1 MTDSPQQ
8 DNIVTDIQNAFSD
21 PQMVAK
27 YTEGP
32 PRFVPG
38 YNSMLSMAAILL
50 GERAREDARI
60 LVLGAGGGLEL
71 NAFAQAQ
78 PRWTFDGV
86 DPSAAMLNLAKQ
98 TLGPLVSRAH
108 LHQGYIDDAPEGP
121 FDGATCLLTL
131 HFVDVSERRRIAAEI
146 RRLLKPGAAF
156 VAAHLSAPN
165 GDEERPL
172 WLSRYSAFLTA
183 SGVEPEQA
191 AAARNAVTN
200 HLEILTPAQD
210 EAVLRDAG
218 FSEPTLFYTGFTF
231 RGWVAYA

>member
-1 MTDSPQQ
+1 M
-8 DNIVTDIQNAFSD
+8 TDIQSAFTD

-50 GERAREDARI
+50 AERAAEDARV

-71 NAFAQAQ
+71 KAFAQAR

-86 DPSAAMLNLAKQ
+86 DPSAAMLDLAGQ
-98 TLGPLVSRAH
+98 TLGPLTSRAH

-121 FDGATCLLTL
+121 FDGASCLLTL
-131 HFVDVSERRRIAAEI
+131 HFVDVAERRRIASEI
-146 RRLLKPGAAF
+146 RRRLRPRAPF
-156 VAAHLSAPN
+156 VVAHLSAPD
-165 GDEERPL
+165 GDEERPR
-172 WLSRYSAFLTA
+172 WLSRYSAFLA
-183 SGVEPEQA
+183 FSGVEPEKA
-191 AAARNAVTN
+191 AAARDAVTN

-210 EAVLRDAG
+210 EAILREAG
-218 FSEPTLFYTGFTF
+218 FSEPTLFYTGFAF